1 MEQARHMASM
11 ACGRRT
17 VDDGAGAGVA
27 QAQAIGDQIA
37 HRPAITR
44 SDDMM
49 KFTMHF
55 HNKRIAS
62 ASAS

>member
-27 QAQAIGDQIA
+27 QAQAIGDQMLTDLQLHEA
-37 HRPAITR
+37 
-44 SDDMM
+44 
-49 KFTMHF
+49 TM
-55 HNKRIAS
+55 
-62 ASAS
+62 